1 MAKLNRRSE
10 KAEFW
15 RLVIK
20 RQRKSGLSIRAF
32 CRQENLSEPLF
43 FAWRKRIEGPGH
55 TAVNAEERRTKQG
68 AAPSS
73 SLLPVELSDK
83 PKSGTGGSVL
93 EIMTPGGWTLRFGE
107 CLPSKRL
114 SDLLST
120 ILEAERRSA
129 AC

>member
-15 RLVIK
+15 RLVLK

-55 TAVNAEERRTKQG
+55 TAGAPEKQATRR
-68 AAPSS
+68 ALPSS
-73 SLLPVELSDK
+73 SFLPVELTDK
-83 PKSGTGGSVL
+83 PKLEAGGIVL
-93 EIMTPGGWTLRFGE
+93 EIMTPGGLTLRFGE
-107 CLPSKRL
+107 CLPSRRL

-120 ILEAERRSA
+120 VLEAERRSA